1 MTVVEGLINYT
12 FRMGQYL
19 VHRGL
24 LNIIINNVWKH
35 SQPLFCYMNKQT
47 ENQERFWKDFTG
59 LLWVL
64 RWVRI

>member
-24 LNIIINNVWKH
+24 LNIIINNVRKH

-47 ENQERFWKDFTG
+47 ENQERF
-59 LLWVL
+59 
-64 RWVRI
+64 